1 MKILTLPLAI
11 VFLASLSVLLLFG
24 CVATGGVYYEGGDY
38 YGPYGYDY
46 SGWGPDFY
54 VVPFHEE
61 HHHGDE
67 HRSHVEGRHDER
79 VYRSAPASHS
89 IPSIPSRS
97 HSGGSRSHSNPTR
110 R

>member
-1 MKILTLPLAI
+1 MKILTLSLAF
-11 VFLASLSVLLLFG
+11 VFVACMFVLLLFG
-24 CVATGGVYYEGGDY
+24 CVATGGAYYEGGDY
-38 YGPYGYDY
+38 YEPYGYDY
-46 SGWGPDFY
+46 GGWGPDYY

-67 HRSHVEGRHDER
+67 QHHVEGRHDER
-79 VYRSAPASHS
+79 SYRSAPASRS

-97 HSGGSRSHSNPTR
+97 RFGGSRSNSNPTR